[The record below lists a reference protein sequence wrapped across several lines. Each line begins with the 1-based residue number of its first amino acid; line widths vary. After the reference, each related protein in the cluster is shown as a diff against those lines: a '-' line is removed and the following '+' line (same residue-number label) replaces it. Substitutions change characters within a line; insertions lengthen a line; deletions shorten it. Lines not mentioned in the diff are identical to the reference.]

1 MPTRSARATW
11 QGDMQQGMGEV
22 TTGKLK
28 QPYTYKSR
36 VDNADGTN
44 AEELLGAAQ
53 ASCYSM
59 ALAARLS
66 ANEIPVE
73 DINTTAKVTL
83 SVSGL
88 GFKISRIHLS
98 TTARVPGLTAEEF
111 EQHAQ
116 IAKDNCP
123 VAQALAAVPI
133 DLKVTLLD
141 DEPTEVA

>member
-11 QGDMQQGMGEV
+11 QGDMQQGIGEV

-28 QPYTYKSR
+28 QPYSYKSR
-36 VDNADGTN
+36 VDDADGTN

-83 SVSGL
+83 STSGL
-88 GFKISRIHLS
+88 GFKISKIRLII
-98 TTARVPGLTAEEF
+98 TARVPGLTEDEF
-111 EQHAQ
+111 KKHAH

-133 DLKVTLLD
+133 DLQVTLLND
-141 DEPTEVA
+141 DPQAVG